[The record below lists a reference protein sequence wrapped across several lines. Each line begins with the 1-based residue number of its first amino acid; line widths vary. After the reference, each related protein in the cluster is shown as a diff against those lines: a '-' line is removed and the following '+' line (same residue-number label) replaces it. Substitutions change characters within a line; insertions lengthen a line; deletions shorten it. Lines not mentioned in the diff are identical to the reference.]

1 MKKYITIL
9 LSLICILSL
18 TACGKNDTY
27 EISFTV
33 PAGST
38 DAFVYSDEEIS
49 PIGNQ
54 ITISS
59 GAGLSDTLVELEPI
73 EAKEENAYDEP
84 TYLTPGMPVKMEA
97 EKGAWFKIG
106 IDAGRNDSDA
116 DRVVTVKVKG
126 VEVRTGDT
134 GNSSAQDFADT
145 AKVTF
150 EATVLEAEDNY
161 CLVEPVEGS
170 MELSSA
176 DRVVVQMQ
184 NLDPSSQPE
193 VGDIIEITY
202 SGDIMETYPAQL
214 GEIYSIKI
222 TQKADSDVS
231 D

>member
-84 TYLTPGMPVKMEA
+84 TYLTPGMPVKIDA

-106 IDAGRNDSDA
+106 IDAGQNDSDA
-116 DRVVTVKVKG
+116 DRVVT
-126 VEVRTGDT
+126 D
-134 GNSSAQDFADT
+134 Q
-145 AKVTF
+145 
-150 EATVLEAEDNY
+150 
-161 CLVEPVEGS
+161 
-170 MELSSA
+170 
-176 DRVVVQMQ
+176 
-184 NLDPSSQPE
+184 
-193 VGDIIEITY
+193 
-202 SGDIMETYPAQL
+202 
-214 GEIYSIKI
+214 
-222 TQKADSDVS
+222 VS
-231 D
+231 DHLDFSASSGLP

>member
-84 TYLTPGMPVKMEA
+84 TYLTPGMPVK
-97 EKGAWFKIG
+97 
-106 IDAGRNDSDA
+106 
-116 DRVVTVKVKG
+116 
-126 VEVRTGDT
+126 
-134 GNSSAQDFADT
+134 
-145 AKVTF
+145 
-150 EATVLEAEDNY
+150 
-161 CLVEPVEGS
+161 
-170 MELSSA
+170 
-176 DRVVVQMQ
+176 
-184 NLDPSSQPE
+184 
-193 VGDIIEITY
+193 
-202 SGDIMETYPAQL
+202 
-214 GEIYSIKI
+214 
-222 TQKADSDVS
+222 
-231 D
+231 

>member
-1 MKKYITIL
+1 
-9 LSLICILSL
+9 
-18 TACGKNDTY
+18 
-27 EISFTV
+27 
-33 PAGST
+33 
-38 DAFVYSDEEIS
+38 
-49 PIGNQ
+49 
-54 ITISS
+54 
-59 GAGLSDTLVELEPI
+59 
-73 EAKEENAYDEP
+73 
-84 TYLTPGMPVKMEA
+84 MPVKIDA

-134 GNSSAQDFADT
+134 DNSSAQDFADT

>member
-1 MKKYITIL
+1 M
-9 LSLICILSL
+9 
-18 TACGKNDTY
+18 
-27 EISFTV
+27 
-33 PAGST
+33 
-38 DAFVYSDEEIS
+38 
-49 PIGNQ
+49 
-54 ITISS
+54 
-59 GAGLSDTLVELEPI
+59 
-73 EAKEENAYDEP
+73 
-84 TYLTPGMPVKMEA
+84 
-97 EKGAWFKIG
+97 
-106 IDAGRNDSDA
+106 
-116 DRVVTVKVKG
+116 
-126 VEVRTGDT
+126 EVRTGDT
-134 GNSSAQDFADT
+134 DNSSAQDFADT